1 MPVDPNIH
9 PHWAQETKEL
19 AARLD
24 QLDYFEVL
32 GVARDAPLSEL
43 KEQYHSL
50 QRAYHPDTFYQSP
63 DTELKDAVFRIAKR
77 LSEAYVVLRDPTR
90 RERYVQDISGRERGS
105 KLRFTEQSETELRE
119 AQEALQGRTPQ
130 GRNLVAKAL
139 KAIEEGDLRSAERD
153 LKTALL
159 FEPKNAAIKH
169 RLEQLQ
175 AQLKGG

>member
-1 MPVDPNIH
+1 MATDPNIH
-9 PHWAQETKEL
+9 PHWAQETKDL
-19 AARLD
+19 AGRLD

-32 GVARDAPLSEL
+32 GVERDAPLSEL

-63 DTELKDAVFRIAKR
+63 DTDLKDAVFRIAKR
-77 LSEAYVVLRDPTR
+77 LSEAYVVLRDPAR
-90 RERYVQDISGRERGS
+90 RERYLKDVSGQERS
-105 KLRFTEQSETELRE
+105 TKLRFNEESETAFRE
-119 AQEALQGRTPQ
+119 EQEALQGKTPQ
-130 GRNLVAKAL
+130 GRNLVAKAV

-159 FEPKNAAIKH
+159 FEPKNGAIKK

-175 AQLKGG
+175 EQLKGG

>member
-32 GVARDAPLSEL
+32 GVPRDAVLADI

-63 DTELKDAVFRIAKR
+63 DTELKEAVFRIAKR

-90 RERYVQDISGRERGS
+90 RERYLQDVSGRHRS
-105 KLRFTEQSETELRE
+105 AKLRFTEQSETELRD
-119 AQEALQGRTPQ
+119 AQEALQGRTLQ
-130 GRNLVAKAL
+130 GRNLVSKAL

-159 FEPKNAAIKH
+159 FEPKNAALKE
-169 RLEQLQ
+169 RLQRLQ
-175 AQLKGG
+175 EQLKGG